1 MKTNGCE
8 FFSSLC
14 ALSNNSNTD
23 IPTDSF
29 TLTIHP
35 NPAPYPTFGALND
48 IMNRPPKKT
57 PKNKQQQQQ
66 NTTTEKQPRTCKY
79 KHVRAH
85 RNTGVYA
92 CALRRIYEG
101 YCFPSRFRELVWP
114 NGKALGC

>member
-1 MKTNGCE
+1 MCSEANELRHTLMKTNGCE

-14 ALSNNSNTD
+14 ALFNNSNTD

-48 IMNRPPKKT
+48 IMNRPPQKK

-66 NTTTEKQPRTCKY
+66 KKKTNNRKTTED
-79 KHVRAH
+79 V
-85 RNTGVYA
+85 
-92 CALRRIYEG
+92 
-101 YCFPSRFRELVWP
+101 
-114 NGKALGC
+114 